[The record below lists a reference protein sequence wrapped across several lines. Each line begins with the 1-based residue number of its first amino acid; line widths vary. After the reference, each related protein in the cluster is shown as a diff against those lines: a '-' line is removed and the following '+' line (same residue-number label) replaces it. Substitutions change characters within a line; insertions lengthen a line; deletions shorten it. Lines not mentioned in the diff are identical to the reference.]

1 MFSNCYLLQI
11 LSWIKFTHIIER
23 SSWLCYVIKTF
34 HTVKLFMKVPVIDII
49 MCLRIWR
56 YINMNSI
63 MLPDCVK
70 CLIFPVRTL
79 IGNECLVDSKF
90 NANVQD
96 ALSVYIGIGGMWK
109 ISCFGMRRN
118 KQFHDHF
125 FFTYEHTNH
134 GFLLTF
140 VYFLCY
146 IFSRNTS
153 RFLDV
158 FETKSSFHVSVT
170 TAQSLYRIEY

>member
-1 MFSNCYLLQI
+1 MSNSKSVAACNVLQLLFTPNTI
-11 LSWIKFTHIIER
+11 VNKIYTHNWEIKLIM
-23 SSWLCYVIKTF
+23 LCHKNTPHCKTF
-34 HTVKLFMKVPVIDII
+34 HENSCNRYNHMFTHLKVCQYELNYVPDIA
-49 MCLRIWR
+49 
-56 YINMNSI
+56 S
-63 MLPDCVK
+63 K
-70 CLIFPVRTL
+70 CLIFPVRTV

-109 ISCFGMRRN
+109 ISCFGTRRN

-153 RFLDV
+153 RF
-158 FETKSSFHVSVT
+158 
-170 TAQSLYRIEY
+170 